1 LYRAGIVWPRALF
14 SWQSTAAVPRPVISC
29 VVPPGNAADAGPLN
43 TTTTTT
49 VSATSACGGAPGTN
63 VTVTEHTVT
72 LHVYIAEAF
81 GKVWRLDMHRNTDGY
96 ITTTGATLT
105 PTLVVDR
112 SQFPASQRM
121 RTLLFGLMAGRA
133 TSDQPPLSFEL
144 L

>member
-14 SWQSTAAVPRPVISC
+14 SWQSTAAVPRTVISC
-29 VVPPGNAADAGPLN
+29 VVPPGAAAAGPLN
-43 TTTTTT
+43 ATTISIPT
-49 VSATSACGGAPGTN
+49 ADACGGAPGTN

-72 LHVYIAEAF
+72 LHVYVAEAF
-81 GKVWRLDMHRNTDGY
+81 GKVWRLDLHRNTDGY

-121 RTLLFGLMAGRA
+121 RMLLSGLMAGRA